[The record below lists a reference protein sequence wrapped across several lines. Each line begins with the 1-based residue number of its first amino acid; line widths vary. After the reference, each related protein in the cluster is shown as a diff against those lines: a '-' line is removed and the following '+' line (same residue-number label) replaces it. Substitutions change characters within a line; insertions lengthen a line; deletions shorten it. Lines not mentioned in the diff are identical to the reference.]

1 MPSVTFAWILLL
13 VAGLMEVGWVYL
25 MKLTEG
31 FTRLWPS
38 VAFLV
43 VSMASF
49 FLLSTAVKVL
59 PIGTAYAVWTG
70 IGAVGAAL
78 LGILLYHEPAHAL
91 RLFAIGMIIGG
102 IVLLK
107 LTSPDGP

>member
-1 MPSVTFAWILLL
+1 MPPATLAWMMLLA
-13 VAGLMEVGWVYL
+13 AGLMEVGWVYL

-38 VAFLV
+38 VAFFA
-43 VSMASF
+43 VSFASF
-49 FLLSTAVKVL
+49 YLLSAAVKVL

-78 LGILLYHEPAHAL
+78 LGILLYHEPAHAP
-91 RLFAIGMIIGG
+91 RLIAIGMIVAG

-107 LTSPDGP
+107 ATSP